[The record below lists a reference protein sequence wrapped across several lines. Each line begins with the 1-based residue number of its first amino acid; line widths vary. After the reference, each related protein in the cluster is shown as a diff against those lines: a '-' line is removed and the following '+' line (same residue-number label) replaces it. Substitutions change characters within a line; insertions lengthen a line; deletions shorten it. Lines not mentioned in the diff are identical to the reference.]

1 MRLNRRIMVIFFTF
15 LLPMALLVGLAACN
29 GGGGEEANTNDS
41 SEEETA
47 ATEPAEEPEEV
58 EPTDEPEPEEPAS
71 SDEPILILEW
81 SGYEVT
87 VVPTMFVPF
96 TEVYSGQLESLV
108 EYSIFA
114 DDAEA
119 MTKIQTGVEA
129 DLVHPCNSWWGLY
142 VESGLVQ
149 PIDTSRLSNWSGIH
163 PELAELGQFNGEQY
177 FVPWDW
183 GYESILVRTDL
194 VENVPTSWADVWN
207 EEYIGHVSQWDSAE
221 SNYSMAALALGLDPF
236 NTTPEEDEQIKQKL
250 LDLKPSL
257 LTYWSDY
264 TEAYDLPQTGDVW
277 VLTNAWQDAY
287 AFVLSEGYE
296 VAYVQ
301 PAEKRLGWV
310 CGYGILS
317 GAQNLD
323 LIYELLDSAI
333 SPESMATLANT
344 YWYGPANFDAMPLI
358 DEFVIEF
365 MELDSSESLFDR
377 AFWFKDLTDEKRQT
391 MIRIWDEVKAAP

>member
-1 MRLNRRIMVIFFTF
+1 MVVF
-15 LLPMALLVGLAACN
+15 LTVILPLAFIVVLAACN
-29 GGGGEEANTNDS
+29 GGG
-41 SEEETA
+41 EETENGNA
-47 ATEPAEEPEEV
+47 TVATEPAEEPEEI
-58 EPTDEPEPEEPAS
+58 EPTEEPEPEEPVS

-119 MTKIQTGVEA
+119 LARVQTGVEV
-129 DLVHPCNSWWGLY
+129 DMVHPCNSWWSLY
-142 VESGLVQ
+142 VELGLVQ

-163 PELAELGQFNGEQY
+163 PDLAALGQFNGEQY

-221 SNYSMAALALGLDPF
+221 SNYSMAALSLGLDPF

-257 LTYWSDY
+257 LTYWTDY

-287 AFVLSEGYE
+287 AYVLREGFE

-301 PAEKRLGWV
+301 PEEKRLGWV
-310 CGYGILS
+310 CGYGIMS
-317 GAQNLD
+317 NATNLD

-333 SPESMATLANT
+333 SPESMATLANY
-344 YWYGPANFDAMPLI
+344 YWYGPANFDSLPLV

-365 MELDSSESLFDR
+365 MELDSDIPLFDR
-377 AFWFKDLTDEKRQT
+377 AFFYQDLTEEKRQT
-391 MIRIWDEVKAAP
+391 MVQIWDEVKAAP